1 MSNSSESI
9 SPTLVKINI
18 LTDPLKI
25 QSLNH
30 VDGHKCYWFL
40 NSYLLF
46 DNAKLLVE
54 FEDIVLKNQPT
65 KVQMIINNITDII
78 LMMDGNEIEIQKKV
92 LEKWFILKTYE
103 DLRLKLNCFGFI
115 SYIFTNRKDQPI
127 SADQYVYNT
136 TLEIM
141 EIGDVIIFRREGKDI
156 KEEQRK
162 HISIFIG
169 KDSNENNLFLS
180 KLGNSFVCVMNYDQI
195 CEYINDKN
203 PSLRFVQKLYF
214 KYENGDSEM
223 AECNLSNLENKINLL

>member
-103 DLRLKLNCFGFI
+103 KI
-115 SYIFTNRKDQPI
+115 KD
-127 SADQYVYNT
+127 
-136 TLEIM
+136 
-141 EIGDVIIFRREGKDI
+141 GR
-156 KEEQRK
+156 
-162 HISIFIG
+162 
-169 KDSNENNLFLS
+169 
-180 KLGNSFVCVMNYDQI
+180 
-195 CEYINDKN
+195 
-203 PSLRFVQKLYF
+203 
-214 KYENGDSEM
+214 
-223 AECNLSNLENKINLL
+223 